1 MVNNGA
7 TPHHISTAN
16 PLAQIIIVPYM
27 AANFQEVPRLS
38 ATSRGIMTFERP
50 LPHSVSSAPHV
61 VSIAPMLSPV
71 PPILLTVPLPDPKVH

>member
-7 TPHHISTAN
+7 TPHHISIAN

-38 ATSRGIMTFERP
+38 STSRGVMTFERP
-50 LPHSVSSAPHV
+50 LPQSISSAPLLP
-61 VSIAPMLSPV
+61 ALPPMLSPV
-71 PPILLTVPLPDPKVH
+71 VPMGVTEPPPGHKVR